1 MARLGFADRD
11 DLVQWGQSQGASA
24 DLPDLVRQLILETT
38 PGVVSLGF
46 ATGAGVYGSGW
57 DGTAKATPGGLNV
70 PAGLS
75 LWELSTRSDVNV
87 KADEDF
93 DKRRTTPDGTPT
105 TNATYVALSTRTW
118 QGRGE
123 WANAKRTVGRWR
135 SVEALGVDDL
145 DTWLQGAP
153 VTHAWLSE
161 KLGLQ
166 PHGLKTTQAWWD
178 AFIHATE
185 PALPAKLLLAGRDEV
200 AEAVRQK
207 LAGPGQLITISG
219 ASRDDVL
226 AFLAALAVSAVD
238 FDGSDG
244 TRTRDLRPN
253 EPAVTG
259 YDRLRPGRACVAR
272 VWSAWCLLRQRR
284 HFRGTLRLAGV
295 GWARADPG
303 FVGADPWTERL
314 PGQPLQPHGSLLREL
329 EVVAGVVL
337 DRADGRNREP
347 LIGRTRL
354 ARVEVGADQGLRS
367 RKAAVREEHLVFDAW
382 DVGAGNDVRH
392 RRPPGRRAVVV
403 ASDED
408 QRVAVPARL
417 LRLGERPVTRPAG
430 DADERRRRG
439 GRRNERTNRD
449 QDWTHGSVSFRCHP
463 ASSSR
468 PLTLQHYAHWAA
480 ALPGSP

>member
-123 WANAKRTVGRWR
+123 WANAKRTGGRWR

-185 PALPAKLLLAGRDEV
+185 PALPAKLLLPGRDEV

-226 AFLAALAVSAVD
+226 AFVAALAVSAVEI
-238 FDGSDG
+238 DGGALLGRAAFID
-244 TRTRDLRPN
+244 RVEAFRRWRDLN
-253 EPAVTG
+253 
-259 YDRLRPGRACVAR
+259 
-272 VWSAWCLLRQRR
+272 
-284 HFRGTLRLAGV
+284 
-295 GWARADPG
+295 
-303 FVGADPWTERL
+303 
-314 PGQPLQPHGSLLREL
+314 
-329 EVVAGVVL
+329 
-337 DRADGRNREP
+337 
-347 LIGRTRL
+347 
-354 ARVEVGADQGLRS
+354 
-367 RKAAVREEHLVFDAW
+367 
-382 DVGAGNDVRH
+382 
-392 RRPPGRRAVVV
+392 
-403 ASDED
+403 
-408 QRVAVPARL
+408 
-417 LRLGERPVTRPAG
+417 
-430 DADERRRRG
+430 
-439 GRRNERTNRD
+439 
-449 QDWTHGSVSFRCHP
+449 
-463 ASSSR
+463 R
-468 PLTLQHYAHWAA
+468 PLLLAPLTDDVAAEMGSGTAHHIVVPIAGGHADHELPPIDAQAA
-480 ALPGSP
+480 